1 MSLDK
6 NILKDLLC
14 KLLGNRLQKLEA
26 RNQQQIKDLK
36 MTKFQCKNQ
45 EELLNKIIIKKK
57 NKIERKKTFDNP
69 SLYNRRIINKYRNT
83 QDLNKLKFSKGIN
96 IKYNSRNAFTPLRNN
111 NNSKYLKSI
120 ESQNQNKN
128 IFINKKYN
136 YVKSRYRDSNAKYN
150 IINKKI
156 NMTPEPKIKKR
167 KKIDNKNLKINI
179 HPKKLNFITNK
190 INNNEKEEQNKI
202 KNINTIKK
210 EEDHE
215 KRTIISN
222 IGLDEDQIAFVLE
235 ELEKE
240 NKEREELEPYIDDN
254 EKESNSSYN
263 KDKESNSDGSRN
275 SFSSCNTKKT
285 NKMNIIKN
293 KEIINKFN
301 KYLISS
307 DGKKIVILICS
318 FLDDKEAINF
328 LSYSKKLL
336 GHLIYYLDGLYNKL
350 LYINNINNSNTIEI
364 QINNIKK
371 KYNESDLDSPKYAFS
386 LSKGSVKALDLLN
399 EESYNKIFTK
409 KKLEPPLDKILLVYR
424 IFFQLIGKEDFV
436 NINNNKLFWE
446 KTRNYILDNNKGKT
460 GDFFK
465 EYINEFDF
473 TNKNIYKLKKL
484 IFGVEDTLK
493 PLYFGDICKTTGLVI
508 FIIKDSLEYCG
519 LIHNDKKTMPI
530 IYINYLEYIQNII
543 SKLKEYIEKLKQ
555 L

>member
-14 KLLGNRLQKLEA
+14 KLLGNRLQKLET
-26 RNQQQIKDLK
+26 RNQQQIKDLNMAK
-36 MTKFQCKNQ
+36 VQYKKQG
-45 EELLNKIIIKKK
+45 ELLNKIIIKKTT
-57 NKIERKKTFDNP
+57 KIVRKKTFDNP
-69 SLYNRRIINKYRNT
+69 SLFNRGIINKYKNG
-83 QDLNKLKFSKGIN
+83 QDLNKLKLTKGTN
-96 IKYNSRNAFTPLRNN
+96 TKFYSRNALTPLRNN
-111 NNSKYLKSI
+111 NNSKYLRSS
-120 ESQNQNKN
+120 ESQNQNQN

-136 YVKSRYRDSNAKYN
+136 YVNSRYRDSNAKYK
-150 IINKKI
+150 INYKKI
-156 NMTPEPKIKKR
+156 NMTPEPKIKRR
-167 KKIDNKNLKINI
+167 KKMPNKNLKINI
-179 HPKKLNFITNK
+179 HHKNPNK

-202 KNINTIKK
+202 KNINTIKR
-210 EEDHE
+210 EEDNQ

-222 IGLDEDQIAFVLE
+222 IGLDEDQITFVL
-235 ELEKE
+235 KE
-240 NKEREELEPYIDDN
+240 YKKEREELDSYKDDKEN
-254 EKESNSSYN
+254 ENNSSSN
-263 KDKESNSDGSRN
+263 KDKESNSDSSRS
-275 SFSSCNTKKT
+275 SFSSSNTKKSS
-285 NKMNIIKN
+285 KMDTIKN

-307 DGKKIVILICS
+307 DGKKIVFLICS

-350 LYINNINNSNTIEI
+350 LYINNINISNTIENE
-364 QINNIKK
+364 INNIKK
-371 KYNESDLDSPKYAFS
+371 KYSESDLDSPKYAFS

-399 EESYNKIFTK
+399 EESYNKIFKK

-424 IFFQLIGKEDFV
+424 IFFQLIGKEDLV
-436 NINNNKLFWE
+436 NINDNKQFWE

-465 EYINEFDF
+465 EYINEFNF

-493 PLYFGDICKTTGLVI
+493 PLNYEDICKTTGLVI

-519 LIHNDKKTMPI
+519 LIHNDKKTMPS